1 MFIENGQCQRI
12 LISGLQSKENVL
24 LSLSHNA
31 QYWVVNWVWN
41 APWKAISILNFLWW
55 YILRWVSNVFILPSV
70 PGSCHDYS
78 SIAHTH
84 LQVHGNPYHKEDFIT
99 IWVTQ
104 PVQRFYPKK
113 MMQRSDHEIQINPL
127 GFSMHFSIEEKRNI
141 FIIFTNWNSSVWS
154 RSKPKCCL
162 PSYIWWEKKKK
173 FNELHTVVE
182 KVFWWKACN
191 KVLL

>member
-1 MFIENGQCQRI
+1 MPKDFDFRPSVRRKCFTCPWA
-12 LISGLQSKENVL
+12 LSFTVL
-24 LSLSHNA
+24 
-31 QYWVVNWVWN
+31 VNWVWN

-84 LQVHGNPYHKEDFIT
+84 LQVHGNPYQKEDFIT

-141 FIIFTNWNSSVWS
+141 FILFTNWNSSVWS

-162 PSYIWWEKKKK
+162 PSYIWWGKKKK
-173 FNELHTVVE
+173 SLTNCTLCG
-182 KVFWWKACN
+182 KS
-191 KVLL
+191 VLMESLQ